1 MLRSAFQE
9 EEVLL
14 LVLAPGPVGPLGG
27 KGTPSYS
34 PGTTLSG
41 LVTPLGAQEAVKLG
55 LSATTSRWRVR
66 LPAGTHV
73 APGDRL
79 RFRGRDWKA
88 AQVDERASYTRV
100 IAEEVRTSVS

>member
-14 LVLAPGPVGPLGG
+14 LVLTLGPTGPLGG

-34 PGTTLSG
+34 PGATLSG

-55 LSATTSRWRVR
+55 LSTTATRWRVR

-79 RFRGRDWKA
+79 RLRGRDWKA

-100 IAEEVRTSVS
+100 IAEEVR